1 MTALGFLLRIECN
14 NEWGEAM
21 GRRHGHAG
29 GRRAGLLALALAAVT
44 LTGCAGGAGS
54 GTSEGTERPTVL
66 RLAIGGESEEG
77 YDPTLGWG
85 RYGAPLFQS
94 TLLTREADLGV
105 GLDLATDYRVS
116 ADGLTWTVDL
126 RADATFTDGQPVTAA
141 DVAYTFNTAAEQG
154 GLTDVTALDEA
165 VATDADTVEL
175 RLDQPRST
183 FVNRMISLGIVP
195 EHAHD
200 DDYAQQPIGSGPFRL
215 VEWKRGQQLVVE
227 RNDDYYGDQPE
238 FERVVFVFTDEDA
251 TLAAARTG
259 AVDVAALPSSL
270 ATQEIGGMR
279 LESVTSIDNRGIA
292 FPTVPAGAASDDG
305 VPVGNDVTA
314 DLAVRRAVNLAIDR
328 QALVDGVLEG
338 HGSPA
343 TGPVDGAP
351 WYEPSSAIEDAD
363 VPAAEAVLDE
373 AGWRDGDNDGIRE
386 KNGTAASFTLLY
398 PAGDTLRQ
406 GLALSVVDMAAEAGV
421 EIRTEGVS
429 WDEIDQ
435 RLHTDAVLFGWGSHD
450 PTEMYNLYHS
460 STAGNDLFNPGYY
473 RNATVDAHLD
483 AAMAATD
490 PEAANRAWRAA
501 QLDDAGRGFTA
512 PGDAAW
518 AWLVNLEHTYFVE
531 ECLDLGE
538 PRVEPHG
545 HGWPITAGIAA
556 WTWTC

>member
-1 MTALGFLLRIECN
+1 M
-14 NEWGEAM
+14 
-21 GRRHGHAG
+21 RRSRG
-29 GRRAGLLALALAAVT
+29 RAGRLAGPWALALSVAA
-44 LTGCAGGAGS
+44 LTACGGGS
-54 GTSEGTERPTVL
+54 GPAESGEQPTVL

-126 RADATFTDGQPVTAA
+126 RDDAMFTDGTPVTAA
-141 DVAYTFNTAAEQG
+141 DVAYTYNAAAEQG
-154 GLTDVTALDEA
+154 GLTDVTALEEA
-165 VATDADTVEL
+165 VAVDEDTVEL
-175 RLDQPRST
+175 RLDEPRST

-195 EHAHD
+195 EHAHGES
-200 DDYAQQPIGSGPFRL
+200 YAQQPVGSGPFRL

-227 RNDDYYGDQPE
+227 RNEDYYGDQPE
-238 FERVVFVFTDEDA
+238 FDRIVFVFTDEDA

-259 AVDVAALPSSL
+259 EVDVAALPSAL
-270 ATQEIGGMR
+270 ATQDIAGMR
-279 LESVTSIDNRGIA
+279 LEAVTSIDNRGIS
-292 FPTVPAGAASDDG
+292 FPTVPAGAPRSDG

-314 DLAVRRAVNLAIDR
+314 DLAVRRAVNLAVDR
-328 QALVDGVLEG
+328 QALVDAVLEG
-338 HGSPA
+338 YGSPA

-351 WYEPSSAIEDAD
+351 WYEPASAIEDAD
-363 VPAAEAVLDE
+363 VPAAEAALAD
-373 AGWRDGDNDGIRE
+373 AGWRDADGDGIRE
-386 KNGTAASFTLLY
+386 KDGTPASFTLLY

-406 GLALSVVDMAAEAGV
+406 GLALSVVDMVAEAGV

-429 WDEIDQ
+429 WDEIDR
-435 RLHTDAVLFGWGSHD
+435 RLHTDAVMFGWGSHD

-460 STAGNDLFNPGYY
+460 SMAGSDLFNPGFY
-473 RNATVDAHLD
+473 RSAAVDRHLD

-490 PEAANRAWRAA
+490 TETANREWRAA
-501 QLDDAGRGFTA
+501 QLEGTEGFTA
-512 PGDAAW
+512 SADAAW
-518 AWLVNLEHTYFVE
+518 AWLVNLEHTYFVD

-538 PRVEPHG
+538 PRIEPHG
-545 HGWPITAGIAA
+545 HGWPITAGIAE